1 MKSFFYPR
9 LALTNLKKN
18 SKLYFP
24 YLLTSS
30 FTVMMFYLINYLA
43 SHKGLEQMATGSSTM
58 QIILNLGIIV
68 MVIFSVIFLFYMNSF
83 LMKRRKKEI
92 ALYNILGLEK
102 KHIMIMMLCETIIT
116 TLISFVMGFLFGII
130 FSQLVSLVLI
140 HLMGLSTTL
149 TSYFMVIFSSCRYCL
164 FTYLFGFL
172 SHSCDSN
179 SIIKPYRII
188 KRFSKW

>member
-43 SHKGLEQMATGSSTM
+43 SHKGLEQMATGSRTM

-68 MVIFSVIFLFYMNSF
+68 MVIFSVIFLFYMQK
-83 LMKRRKKEI
+83 LK
-92 ALYNILGLEK
+92 
-102 KHIMIMMLCETIIT
+102 
-116 TLISFVMGFLFGII
+116 
-130 FSQLVSLVLI
+130 
-140 HLMGLSTTL
+140 
-149 TSYFMVIFSSCRYCL
+149 
-164 FTYLFGFL
+164 
-172 SHSCDSN
+172 
-179 SIIKPYRII
+179 
-188 KRFSKW
+188 

>member
-9 LALTNLKKN
+9 LALTNLRKN
-18 SKLYFP
+18 AKLYFP

-43 SHKGLEQMATGSSTM
+43 SHEGLKQMQSGTTTM
-58 QIILNLGIIV
+58 KVILNLGIIV

-102 KHIMIMMLCETIIT
+102 KHIMIMMLYETIIT
-116 TLISFVMGFLFGII
+116 SFISL
-130 FSQLVSLVLI
+130 
-140 HLMGLSTTL
+140 LM
-149 TSYFMVIFSSCRYCL
+149 
-164 FTYLFGFL
+164 
-172 SHSCDSN
+172 
-179 SIIKPYRII
+179 
-188 KRFSKW
+188 